1 VSALARTGSEL
12 GRAAREARAGW
23 APPAT
28 WAVAALAV
36 VAVVPPLT
44 GFPGPLDSLAGG
56 LYLGLAAIGLGAVV
70 GLAGIPSLAQG
81 ALVAAGV
88 FASVLARTRLGLPLA
103 PAAGL
108 GALAGGALG
117 LPVGALVAGLSP
129 AVAAVATWLCSWVA
143 LLALQAFV
151 SAGGLVVGQALPTA
165 VHYELALALVALGAL
180 AFAALARSPAG
191 VRLAAARDSRAAA
204 EAAGVPVARLR
215 VSVCGF
221 AGLLAGLAGGLSVDL
236 AGVADPSA
244 YCPSLSLKL
253 LLAVLIGGAARALG
267 GPVGVAL
274 LGLVTLIGAHAASF
288 SQELAVRTQTVLA
301 AVVVLLL
308 LPDDPEGL
316 IPALERRLPSRRPR
330 APAAPPPT
338 AAAAPAV
345 RSAATLSARGLVK
358 RYGAVT
364 VLDALDLEVQP
375 GVVSALIGPNGSGK
389 TTALRALAGAVGL
402 DAGTV
407 TAEGRVVRTLQSP
420 VAFAGL
426 GVLESALVGAAAGA
440 RHSGI
445 ARTVL
450 ATPRQRAEAAA
461 LRAEALA
468 ALGFAGL
475 AGRADTPAAELSVT
489 EQRLLAIATA
499 LATRPRF
506 VLLDEPTAGVGAAE
520 LPRLADAV
528 LGLRD
533 RGIGV
538 LVVEHNLRF
547 VQTVAAR
554 VTVLDAGRA
563 IAAGS
568 PAEVAQDPRVRAV
581 YLGLR

>member
-1 VSALARTGSEL
+1 VSALARTGAEL

-28 WAVAALAV
+28 WCLAALAV
-36 VAVVPPLT
+36 AAVVPPLT

-56 LYLGLAAIGLGAVV
+56 LYLGLAAVGLGALV

-81 ALVAAGV
+81 ALVGAGV

-108 GALAGGALG
+108 GALAGGVLG
-117 LPVGALVAGLSP
+117 LLVGALVAGLSP
-129 AVAAVATWLCSWVA
+129 ALAAVATWLCAWAA

-165 VHYELALALVALGAL
+165 AHYELALGLVALGAL

-204 EAAGVPVARLR
+204 EAVGVPVAALR

-221 AGLLAGLAGGLSVDL
+221 AGVLAGLAGSLSVDL

-244 YCPSLSLKL
+244 YGPSLSLKL

-267 GPVGVAL
+267 GPLGVAL

-288 SQELAVRTQTVLA
+288 SEALAVRTQTVLA

-316 IPALERRLPSRRPR
+316 IPALERRLPSRVPR
-330 APAAPPPT
+330 AIAPSPLAPPPPPT
-338 AAAAPAV
+338 GPLV
-345 RSAATLSARGLVK
+345 ARGLVK

-364 VLDALDLEVQP
+364 VLDGLDIEVRP
-375 GVVSALIGPNGSGK
+375 GTVSALIGPNGSGK
-389 TTALRALAGAVGL
+389 TTALRALAGAVAL

-407 TAEGRVVRTLQSP
+407 GGDRIVRTLQSP

-426 GVLESALVGAAAGA
+426 GVLESALAGAAAGA
-440 RHSGI
+440 RRSGI

-461 LRAEALA
+461 LRAGALA
-468 ALGFAGL
+468 ALRFAGL
-475 AGRADTPAAELSVT
+475 AGRAHAPAAELSVT

-547 VQTVAAR
+547 VQTVAAH

>member
-1 VSALARTGSEL
+1 
-12 GRAAREARAGW
+12 
-23 APPAT
+23 
-28 WAVAALAV
+28 
-36 VAVVPPLT
+36 
-44 GFPGPLDSLAGG
+44 
-56 LYLGLAAIGLGAVV
+56 
-70 GLAGIPSLAQG
+70 
-81 ALVAAGV
+81 
-88 FASVLARTRLGLPLA
+88 
-103 PAAGL
+103 
-108 GALAGGALG
+108 
-117 LPVGALVAGLSP
+117 
-129 AVAAVATWLCSWVA
+129 
-143 LLALQAFV
+143 
-151 SAGGLVVGQALPTA
+151 
-165 VHYELALALVALGAL
+165 
-180 AFAALARSPAG
+180 
-191 VRLAAARDSRAAA
+191 
-204 EAAGVPVARLR
+204 
-215 VSVCGF
+215 
-221 AGLLAGLAGGLSVDL
+221 
-236 AGVADPSA
+236 
-244 YCPSLSLKL
+244 
-253 LLAVLIGGAARALG
+253 
-267 GPVGVAL
+267 
-274 LGLVTLIGAHAASF
+274 
-288 SQELAVRTQTVLA
+288 
-301 AVVVLLL
+301 VVLLL

-563 IAAGS
+563 IAAGP

-581 YLGLR
+581 YLGFR